1 MKKATL
7 ASTVVWLVA
16 ALLMIGWQIARQS
29 GTVMS
34 DGVFSHAMT
43 WLCIGVLAASIG
55 LMKSVDR
62 RELFPSP
69 LNTRTRNALNVSNF
83 IAGVV
88 AALGFAYLAGAFGSV
103 DPHSILFAAAVAALL
118 AGTAF
123 QATFA
128 IVTRRG
134 MSD

>member
-7 ASTVVWLVA
+7 ASTAVWLVA
-16 ALLMIGWQIARQS
+16 ALLMIGWQIVRQS
-29 GTVMS
+29 GFVILN
-34 DGVFSHAMT
+34 GILSHIMT
-43 WLCIGVLAASIG
+43 WLCIGVLAASLG

-62 RELFPSP
+62 RELFLSP
-69 LNTRTRNALNVSNF
+69 LNTRARNSLNVSTF
-83 IAGVV
+83 MAGVG
-88 AALGFAYLAGAFGSV
+88 AAFGFVYLAGAFGSV
-103 DPHSILFAAAVAALL
+103 DPHSILFAVAVAALL

-128 IVTRRG
+128 IVTKRG